1 VAYAVIAGDN
11 EIASGEAV
19 LRAMGSGEQR
29 RVPFAALA
37 AELVSLA
44 RKDGAP

>member
-1 VAYAVIAGDN
+1 
-11 EIASGEAV
+11 V

-37 AELVSLA
+37 AELVGLA